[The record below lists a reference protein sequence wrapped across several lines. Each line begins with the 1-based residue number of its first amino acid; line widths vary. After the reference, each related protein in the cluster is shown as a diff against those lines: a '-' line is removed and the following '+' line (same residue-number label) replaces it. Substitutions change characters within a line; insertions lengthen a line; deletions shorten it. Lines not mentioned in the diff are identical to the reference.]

1 MFKIIDTDSSGTI
14 TYEKLK
20 DGLKRVES
28 DLVESDIKALM
39 NVVLANF
46 VCFRISIDLSKCI
59 FSYILQNHLAHRLCM
74 IR

>member
-39 NVVLANF
+39 KAALANF
-46 VCFRISIDLSKCI
+46 VCFSISIDLYKCI
-59 FSYILQNHLAHRLCM
+59 SVIFYKTIWHIGCA
-74 IR
+74 